1 MIILFI
7 SLLYRY
13 FYEIVVL
20 VATKG
25 LSRMDDVG
33 LSVDSI
39 LPLVQKR
46 IDELQ
51 QAIDFLQK
59 QIERAPEGA
68 LCGSRSHS
76 SWQWQILLGN
86 VRTYLSGDKVKLVK
100 ALAQK
105 KYNLLVLKDFVRQRD
120 ALDKLM
126 ESYVPQNGEK
136 TYASMP
142 AELQSEI
149 VPLTLPDS
157 EFVEAWRSQRY
168 KRKFVENS
176 DFLTANGER
185 VRSKSEI
192 IIADA
197 LNSFGVPYHY
207 EFPHELNA
215 VNSSRR
221 IKVFSDFTCLNVRTR
236 KEFVWEHFGMM
247 DDAEYLRNAMEK
259 IDMYACSGFYPG
271 ENLILT
277 MESRDKPLN
286 SKMVNRLVGKY
297 LI

>member
-1 MIILFI
+1 
-7 SLLYRY
+7 
-13 FYEIVVL
+13 
-20 VATKG
+20 
-25 LSRMDDVG
+25 MDDVG

-120 ALDKLM
+120 ALDKLV

-142 AELQSEI
+142 AELRREI

-207 EFPHELNA
+207 EAP
-215 VNSSRR
+215 VKISSTLT
-221 IKVFSDFTCLNVRTR
+221 FHPDFLCLNKRTR
-236 KEFVWEHFGMM
+236 QEFYWEHCGMM
-247 DDAEYLRNAMEK
+247 DDSEYSERLVHRLSLLAQKN
-259 IDMYACSGFYPG
+259 IIPG
-271 ENLILT
+271 KNLILT
-277 MESRDKPLN
+277 METLEHPLN
-286 SKMVNRLVGKY
+286 TKDVERMIKIFLE
-297 LI
+297 